1 MALEERFYQLERK
14 IFSRLNFPPEA
25 LLQELGVRS

>member
-25 LLQELGVRS
+25 PSFFLVL